1 MATTLQRPTPLRT
14 QLTAQA
20 LVVGDDAGLV
30 EFLDEQL
37 SADRFAVARAPGL
50 DAALAAL
57 GEVAPD
63 VVVVEDG
70 GGGSSGLEL
79 VSAVRH
85 GGGADGWDPGVPILV
100 IAGRSDPY
108 AVVRALERGA
118 DDCLTQPFHY
128 PELLARVHALLRRS
142 RGEPHARAL
151 RVGGLEIDRRAR
163 RATFGGRGLEL
174 SAKELSL
181 LVALARDPARVVT
194 KQELLREVWGYASPG
209 RTRTVDSHASR
220 LRRKLAAGSGGERWI
235 ENVWG
240 LGYRLRPVEGAG

>member
-1 MATTLQRPTPLRT
+1 MATTLQPPTPNRA
-14 QLTAQA
+14 AQRA
-20 LVVGDDAGLV
+20 QVLVVAGDPGLV

-37 SADRFAVARAPGL
+37 SADRFAVARAPGV

-70 GGGSSGLEL
+70 GGGSEGLE
-79 VSAVRH
+79 VVAAVRH
-85 GGGADGWDPGVPILV
+85 GGGADGWDPGVPVLV
-100 IAGRSDPY
+100 IVGRSDPH
-108 AVVRALERGA
+108 AVVRALDRGA
-118 DDCLTQPFHY
+118 DDCLAQPFHY
-128 PELLARVHALLRRS
+128 PELLARVHALLRRA

-151 RVGGLEIDRRAR
+151 RVGSLEIDRRAR
-163 RATFGGRGLEL
+163 RATLGGHGLEL
-174 SAKELSL
+174 SAKEFSL

-240 LGYRLRPVEGAG
+240 LGYRLRPVEGAW